1 MSWTLTADDLP
12 DLARGATLLGTGGGG
27 DPYIGMMLV
36 KQVLGDRSITI
47 LDPDELADDLFVIPT
62 AQMGAPTVMVEK
74 IPAGFEPTLALRT
87 LEAHLGRTA
96 DATMPIEC
104 GGINSMIPLIV
115 AAETGL
121 PVVDADG
128 MGRAFPE
135 LSMETFAVYG
145 VHGSPLA
152 IAGERGERVIIDTG
166 DDDRQ
171 MEWLARGIAI
181 RLGGVAHIAEYAM
194 SGADVRR
201 TAVPRTISMA
211 LALGRAIRIAREEH
225 RSPFAA
231 IADTLST
238 TLYSHVRELFVGKVA
253 DVERRTTEGF
263 AKGTAVIWSADPSSS
278 ERLEISFQNENL
290 IARWNGEVVAIVPD
304 LICIVDHETAE
315 PITTEGLRYG
325 QRVRVLGISTPALM
339 RTPDALRAFGPTAFG
354 LTEPFVPVE
363 GETAAAEAA
372 DAFAWATEGVA
383 GNHG

>member
-1 MSWTLTADDLP
+1 MSWQLTAADLP

-27 DPYIGMMLV
+27 DPYIGKMLV
-36 KQVLGDRSITI
+36 ERVLGDREITI
-47 LDPDELADDLFVIPT
+47 LDPDEIRDDLFVIPT

-74 IPAGFEPTLALRT
+74 IPAGTEPSLALRT
-87 LEAHLGRTA
+87 LEEHLGRSA

-115 AAETGL
+115 AAESGL

-152 IAGERGERVIIDTG
+152 LAGERGEQVIIDTG

-171 MEWLARGIAI
+171 MEWLARGITI
-181 RLGGVAHIAEYAM
+181 RLGGVGHIAEYAM

-211 LALGRAIRIAREEH
+211 LALGRAIRLAREEH
-225 RSPFAA
+225 RSPFTA
-231 IADTLST
+231 IADTLAT
-238 TLYSHVRELFVGKVA
+238 TLYPHLRELFVGKVV
-253 DVERRTTEGF
+253 DVERRTTDGF
-263 AKGTAVIWSADPSSS
+263 AKGRATIAGLDGSG
-278 ERLEISFQNENL
+278 ETLEIAFQNENL
-290 IARWNGEVVAIVPD
+290 TAHRDGRLVAIVPD
-304 LICIVDHETAE
+304 LICVVDHETAE

-325 QRVRVLGISTPALM
+325 QRVRVLGISTPEMM
-339 RTPDALRAFGPTAFG
+339 RTPEALATFGPVAFG
-354 LTEPFVPVE
+354 LDEQFVPVE
-363 GETAAAEAA
+363 VLAAS
-372 DAFAWATEGVA
+372 
-383 GNHG
+383 

>member
-1 MSWTLTADDLP
+1 MSWTLTAADLP

-47 LDPDELADDLFVIPT
+47 LDPDELDDDLFVIPT

-87 LEAHLGRTA
+87 LEEHLGRTA

-211 LALGRAIRIAREEH
+211 LALGRAIRVAREEH
-225 RSPFAA
+225 RSPFTA
-231 IADTLST
+231 IADTLSS
-238 TLYSHVRELFVGKVA
+238 TLYSHMRELFVGKVA

-263 AKGTAVIWSADPSSS
+263 AKGTAVIWSTDPASS

-339 RTPDALRAFGPTAFG
+339 RTPDALRAFGPSAFG
-354 LTEPFVPVE
+354 LSEPFVPVE
-363 GETAAAEAA
+363 GEAAAAEAA
-372 DAFAWATEGVA
+372 RAFGDASEDVVSNRG
-383 GNHG
+383 

>member
-1 MSWTLTADDLP
+1 MSWQLTAADLP

-27 DPYIGMMLV
+27 DPYIGKMLV
-36 KQVLGDRSITI
+36 ERVLGEGSITI

-74 IPAGFEPTLALRT
+74 IPAGTEPTLALRT
-87 LEAHLGRTA
+87 LEKHLGRTA

-104 GGINSMIPLIV
+104 GGINSMIPLVV

-152 IAGERGERVIIDTG
+152 LAGERGEQVVIDTG

-171 MEWLARGIAI
+171 MEWLARGITI
-181 RLGGVAHIAEYAM
+181 RLGGVGHIAEYAM
-194 SGADVRR
+194 TGADVRR

-211 LALGRAIRIAREEH
+211 LALGRAIRLAREEH
-225 RSPFAA
+225 RSPFEA
-231 IADTLST
+231 IGATLAS
-238 TLYSHVRELFVGKVA
+238 TLYPHLRELHVGKVV

-263 AKGTAVIWSADPSSS
+263 AKGRAVIAPLGDDG
-278 ERLEISFQNENL
+278 ETFEISFQNENL
-290 IARWNGEVVAIVPD
+290 IARRGGRLVAIVPD
-304 LICIVDHETAE
+304 LICVVDHETAE

-325 QRVRVLGISTPALM
+325 QRVRVLGISTPAMM
-339 RTPDALRAFGPTAFG
+339 RTPEALAAFGPSAFG
-354 LTEPFVPVE
+354 LQEDFVAVE
-363 GETAAAEAA
+363 EL
-372 DAFAWATEGVA
+372 A
-383 GNHG
+383 GP

>member
-1 MSWTLTADDLP
+1 MSWTLTAADLP

-27 DPYIGMMLV
+27 DPYIGQMLV
-36 KQVLGDRSITI
+36 ERVLGDGAITV
-47 LDPDELADDLFVIPT
+47 LDPDELDDDLFVIPT
-62 AQMGAPTVMVEK
+62 AQMGAPTVMIEK
-74 IPAGFEPTLALRT
+74 IPAGTEPTLALRT

-104 GGINSMIPLIV
+104 GGINSMIPLVV

-152 IAGERGERVIIDTG
+152 LAGERGEKVIIDTG

-171 MEWLARGIAI
+171 MEWLARGITI
-181 RLGGVAHIAEYAM
+181 RLGGVGHIAEYAM
-194 SGADVRR
+194 SGADVKR

-211 LALGRAIRIAREEH
+211 LALGRAIREAREQH
-225 RSPFAA
+225 RSPFVA
-231 IADTLST
+231 IERTLST
-238 TLYSHVRELFVGKVA
+238 TLYSQMRELFTGKVT

-263 AKGTAVIWSADPSSS
+263 AKGRATISSVDPQST
-278 ERLEISFQNENL
+278 ETLEIAFQNENL
-290 IARWNGEVVAIVPD
+290 IARRGDAVVAIVPD
-304 LICIVDHETAE
+304 LICVVDSETGE

-325 QRVRVLGISTPALM
+325 QRVTVLGISTPDMM
-339 RTPDALRAFGPTAFG
+339 RTPDALRAFGPSAFG
-354 LTEPFVPVE
+354 LTETFVPVE
-363 GETAAAEAA
+363 ELAAP
-372 DAFAWATEGVA
+372 VA
-383 GNHG
+383 V

>member
-1 MSWTLTADDLP
+1 MSWLLTAADLP

-27 DPYIGMMLV
+27 DPYIGSKLV
-36 KQVLGDRSITI
+36 ERVLGDGAITI
-47 LDPDELADDLFVIPT
+47 LDPEELADDLFVIPT

-74 IPAGFEPTLALRT
+74 IPAGTEPTAALRA

-104 GGINSMIPLIV
+104 GGINSMIPLVV

-152 IAGERGERVIIDTG
+152 LAGERGETVLIDTG

-171 MEWLARGIAI
+171 MEWLARAITI
-181 RLGGVAHIAEYAM
+181 RLGGVGHIAEYAM

-211 LALGRAIRIAREEH
+211 LALGRAIREAREQH
-225 RSPFAA
+225 RSPFEA
-231 IADTLST
+231 IADTLSLT
-238 TLYSHVRELFVGKVA
+238 QYTHLRELAVGKVV

-263 AKGTAVIWSADPSSS
+263 AKGRAVIAPV
-278 ERLEISFQNENL
+278 EGEGEFEILFQNENL
-290 IARWNGEVVAIVPD
+290 IARRDGEVVAIVPD
-304 LICIVDHETAE
+304 LICVVDHETAE

-325 QRVRVLGISTPALM
+325 QRVRVLGISTPNMM
-339 RTPDALRAFGPTAFG
+339 RTEGALAAFGPSAFG
-354 LTEPFVPVE
+354 LDEPFVPVE
-363 GETAAAEAA
+363 TRP
-372 DAFAWATEGVA
+372 
-383 GNHG
+383 

>member
-1 MSWTLTADDLP
+1 MSWELTAADLP

-27 DPYIGMMLV
+27 DPYIGKMLV
-36 KQVLGDRSITI
+36 EHVLGDRSITI
-47 LDPDELADDLFVIPT
+47 LDPDEIADDIFVIPT
-62 AQMGAPTVMVEK
+62 AQMGAPTVMIEK
-74 IPAGFEPTLALRT
+74 IPAGTEPTLALRT
-87 LEAHLGRTA
+87 LEEHLGRQA

-104 GGINSMIPLIV
+104 GGINSMIPLVV

-152 IAGERGERVIIDTG
+152 LAGERGERVIIDTG

-194 SGADVRR
+194 SGADVKR

-211 LALGRAIRIAREEH
+211 LSLGRAIRLAREAH
-225 RSPFAA
+225 RSPFDAL
-231 IADTLST
+231 ADALAP
-238 TLYSHVRELFVGKVA
+238 TLYSHLRELFVGKVT
-253 DVERRTTEGF
+253 DVERRTTDGF
-263 AKGTAVIWSADPSSS
+263 AKGRAVISPLDPASKQTF
-278 ERLEISFQNENL
+278 EISFQNENL
-290 IARWNGEVVAIVPD
+290 IARHNGDVVAIVPD
-304 LICIVDHETAE
+304 LICVVDIETAE

-325 QRVRVLGISTPALM
+325 QRVRVLGISTPDLM
-339 RTPDALRAFGPTAFG
+339 RTPEALAAFGPSAFG

-363 GETAAAEAA
+363 LHA
-372 DAFAWATEGVA
+372 
-383 GNHG
+383 